1 MYISFEHYIRH
12 LNDPY
17 LNIIYYVF
25 VNFDE
30 LFDEEIS
37 TNIAIDEYIT
47 YIANNNIPIEEII
60 EKSDPLLIDEI
71 KI

>member
-1 MYISFEHYIRH
+1 MYISFEHYIHH

-37 TNIAIDEYIT
+37 TNIAIGEYIT

-60 EKSDPLLIDEI
+60 EKSDPYLIDEI